1 MCELCSDSIF
11 TGKECGCKGDDEMNS
26 ETDYS
31 QKYNSLV
38 KNLKKLIESKTQVT
52 KNLVLYDLIHVSEL
66 KLILNG
72 YSKK

>member
-1 MCELCSDSIF
+1 
-11 TGKECGCKGDDEMNS
+11 MNS
-26 ETDYS
+26 KTDYS

-52 KNLVLYDLIHVSEL
+52 KNLVFYDLIHVSEL

-72 YSKK
+72 CSKK

>member
-1 MCELCSDSIF
+1 
-11 TGKECGCKGDDEMNS
+11 MNS

-52 KNLVLYDLIHVSEL
+52 KNLVFYDLIHVSEL